1 MDRLRVAIIGA
12 GNIARTA
19 HIPAYLMY
27 PEEVEVV
34 GIYARNPEAGRSVA
48 GTFGIRNHFSD
59 HMEMLRTLK
68 PDLVSVCVPN
78 RFHRAFTVDALENGC
93 HVLCEKPPAVS
104 AEDAVRMEQ
113 SARENGRL
121 LSYAFHLR
129 HSRNVAFL
137 KEKVDS
143 GDFGKVYGARVQWL
157 RRRGIPG
164 WGSFT
169 DLGIQGGGALIDIGV
184 HMLDLAAYLLDYP
197 EIDYVCA
204 TSHQLIG
211 KRKGVGLMGD
221 WDPERFGVED
231 GLFGFVRFRSGA
243 SLNLETAFALNMKE
257 KECRNL
263 QLFGEHL
270 GATLFPLET
279 FGEEGKRLTDTQ
291 YPLKEETDLHA
302 RCIRNMVDAIRG
314 RERLLVTPE
323 QGVYVQNLVSM
334 LYDSARTGKP
344 VIR

>member
-19 HIPAYLMY
+19 HIPAYLNL

-34 GIYARNPEAGRSVA
+34 GIYARNPEAGKAVA
-48 GTFGIRNHFSD
+48 ESFGIRNHFSD
-59 HMEMLRTLK
+59 HREMLRTLK

-78 RFHRAFTVDALENGC
+78 RLHKAFTVDALESGS
-93 HVLCEKPPAVS
+93 HVLCEKPPAAS
-104 AEDAVRMEQ
+104 SEDAVRMEQ
-113 SARENGRL
+113 AAAENGRL

-137 KEKVDS
+137 KAKADS
-143 GDFGKVYGARVQWL
+143 GDFGKIYGARVQWL

-169 DLGIQGGGALIDIGV
+169 DMEIQGGGALIDIGV
-184 HMLDLAAYLLDYP
+184 HMLDLAAFLLDYP

-211 KRKGVGLMGD
+211 KRKGVGLLGD
-221 WDPERFGVED
+221 WDPLEFTVED

-243 SLNLETAFALNMKE
+243 SLNLETAFAINMKE
-257 KECRNL
+257 KEYRNL

-270 GATLFPLET
+270 GATVFPLET
-279 FGEEGKRLTDTQ
+279 FGEEGISLSDTQ
-291 YPLKEETDLHA
+291 YPMTEEMDLHE
-302 RCIRNMVDAIRG
+302 RCVRNMVDAIRG
-314 RERLLVTPE
+314 RAGLLVTAA

>member
-12 GNIARTA
+12 GGIARTA
-19 HIPAYLMY
+19 HIPAYLMF

-34 GIYARNPEAGRSVA
+34 GIYARNPDAGRRLAESL
-48 GTFGIRNHFSD
+48 GIRNHFSD
-59 HMEMLRTLK
+59 HREMLRTLK

-78 RFHRAFTVDALENGC
+78 RFHRMFTVDALESGC
-93 HVLCEKPPAVS
+93 HVLCEKPPAAS
-104 AEDAVRMEQ
+104 LEDAERMEQ
-113 SARENGRL
+113 AAKENGRL
-121 LSYAFHLR
+121 LSYAFQLR

-137 KEKVDS
+137 KEKVDR
-143 GDFGKVYGARVQWL
+143 GDFGKIYGARVQWL

-169 DLGIQGGGALIDIGV
+169 DMEIQGGGSLIDIGV

-211 KRKGVGLMGD
+211 KRKGVGYLGD
-221 WDPERFGVED
+221 WDPEKFTVED
-231 GLFGFVRFRSGA
+231 GLFGFVRFRGGA
-243 SLNLETAFALNMKE
+243 SMNLETAFALNMKE
-257 KECRNL
+257 KEYRNL
-263 QLFGEHL
+263 HLFGEHL
-270 GATLFPLET
+270 GATVFPLET
-279 FGEEGKRLTDTQ
+279 FGEEGSRLTDTQ
-291 YPLKEETDLHA
+291 YPMMDETDLHV

-314 RERLLVTPE
+314 REGLLVTAA
-323 QGVYVQNLVSM
+323 QGVYIQNLVAM

-344 VIR
+344 IIR